1 MPRATETE
9 KAYASQVGTKINLPN
24 GDIESTAG
32 HPNSKDHVIKVRIR
46 NGKIMEGTVHYQP
59 VSVVTMRQ
67 RKEAGEAKAK
77 ADKSKANRAAQLAK
91 KRLRTPPP
99 NNKQK

>member
-1 MPRATETE
+1 MATASSSEI
-9 KAYASQVGTKINLPN
+9 AYATRVGSKSTLPN
-24 GDIESTAG
+24 GDISYVSRHES
-32 HPNSKDHVIKVRIR
+32 SKDHVIRVTVRNNKVR
-46 NGKIMEGTVHYQP
+46 EATVQHEP
-59 VSVVTMRQ
+59 LNIVTMRQ

-99 NNKQK
+99 KNKK